1 MLGAARNDG
10 WLHDDVTQAAEQSI
24 SSAVNMDAIAF
35 TNALR
40 IGPPHTEVPHGLHW
54 TVWPVIPSRDWA
66 TSRLCTDLMN
76 TSKQQVS
83 TVTAAPIKACG

>member
-40 IGPPHTEVPHGLHW
+40 IGPPTQKCHTAYTGQSG
-54 TVWPVIPSRDWA
+54 PSFQGGTGPPA
-66 TSRLCTDLMN
+66 GFALTS
-76 TSKQQVS
+76 
-83 TVTAAPIKACG
+83 